1 MKPDYSEQEKAFQFL
16 LGKFNSQEL
25 FTLKQFADAAGW
37 DVKGSTFKTYF
48 SKQFEGLLIKS
59 GDLYGVSQLFLKYN
73 QWRKFRDSV
82 VTQKRILRRDY
93 TPFSYE
99 NVIMFEFFMPLT
111 NEGSLRMALDALFF
125 KDSIRFRL
133 KAVPQ
138 NNLVASFPKK
148 EAEKEEAY
156 FQRIFDW
163 ISEKFVGYS
172 IGHVAGRFR
181 ACDLMSR
188 KEVYEAA
195 AASNSQLYLV
205 DETTAIVRFIIPCG
219 GDVKNHF
226 LSDNKTAQLAFDK
239 VSKLEAEATMIRWF
253 FNTLFVSSI
262 LELVNGEDQI
272 WLLESGMHNQ
282 LHVWKLQDD

>member
-1 MKPDYSEQEKAFQFL
+1 MPDYGEQEKAFRFL
-16 LGKFNSQEL
+16 QEKFNTQQL
-25 FTLKQFADAAGW
+25 FSLEEFATAAGW
-37 DVKGSTFKTYF
+37 NVASSTFKTYF

-59 GDLYGVSQLFLKYN
+59 GSQYGVSQLFLKYN
-73 QWRKFRDSV
+73 EWRKFRDSV

-93 TPFSYE
+93 SASSYE

-111 NEGSLRMALDALFF
+111 NEASLRMALDALFF
-125 KDSIRFRL
+125 KDSIKFRL
-133 KAVPQ
+133 KFVPLSE
-138 NNLVASFPKK
+138 LVAAFPKK
-148 EAEKEEAY
+148 EAEGDAAY
-156 FQRIFDW
+156 YDRIFCWVSD
-163 ISEKFVGYS
+163 KFVGYS

-181 ACDLMSR
+181 AHDLSTR

-219 GDVKNHF
+219 GDTKNHF
-226 LSDNKTAQLAFDK
+226 LSDSKPTQLPLDK
-239 VSKLEAEATMIRWF
+239 ASKLESEATMIRWF

-272 WLLESGMHNQ
+272 WLLESGMHNK
-282 LHVWKLQDD
+282 LHVWKVKD

>member
-1 MKPDYSEQEKAFQFL
+1 MADYGEQEKAFEFL
-16 LGKFNSQEL
+16 LEKFNTQQL

-37 DVKGSTFKTYF
+37 EVTSSTFKTYF

-73 QWRKFRDSV
+73 QWPKFRDSV
-82 VTQKRILRRDY
+82 VTQKRILRREY
-93 TPFSYE
+93 SPSSYE

-125 KDSIRFRL
+125 KDSIKFRL

-138 NNLVASFPKK
+138 SSLVAAFPKK
-148 EAEKEEAY
+148 EAEQEEAY
-156 FQRIFDW
+156 FQRVFDW

-181 ACDLMSR
+181 ACNLMSR

-219 GDVKNHF
+219 GDVKNRF
-226 LSDNKTAQLAFDK
+226 VSDNKTEQLPLDK
-239 VSKLEAEATMIRWF
+239 ISKLEAEATMIRWF

-282 LHVWKLQDD
+282 LHVWKVKEN

>member
-1 MKPDYSEQEKAFQFL
+1 MTDYGEQEKAFKFL
-16 LGKFNSQEL
+16 LEKFNSQEL
-25 FTLKQFADAAGW
+25 FRLEEFAKAAGW
-37 DVKGSTFKTYF
+37 DVRSSTFKTYF
-48 SKQFEGLLIKS
+48 SKQFDGLLLKS
-59 GDLYGVSQLFLKYN
+59 GDSYGVSQLFLKYN
-73 QWRKFRDSV
+73 EWSKFRDSV
-82 VTQKRILRRDY
+82 VTQKRILRREY
-93 TPFSYE
+93 TASSYE

-125 KDSIRFRL
+125 KDSIKFRL

-138 NNLVASFPKK
+138 NALVAAFPR
-148 EAEKEEAY
+148 EEDENEDAY
-156 FQRIFDW
+156 FQRIFGW

-181 ACDLMSR
+181 ACDLKTR

-195 AASNSQLYLV
+195 ASLNSQSYLV

-219 GDVKNHF
+219 GDVKNRF
-226 LSDNKTAQLAFDK
+226 LSDNRPTQLPLDK

-282 LHVWKLQDD
+282 LHVWKVKD

>member
-1 MKPDYSEQEKAFQFL
+1 MADYGEQEKAFGFL
-16 LGKFNSQEL
+16 LEKFNSQEL
-25 FTLKQFADAAGW
+25 FSLEQFANAAGW
-37 DVKGSTFKTYF
+37 DVGSSTFKTYF

-59 GDLYGVSQLFLKYN
+59 GNLYGVSQLFLKYN
-73 QWRKFRDSV
+73 EWRKFRDSV

-93 TPFSYE
+93 TASSYE

-111 NEGSLRMALDALFF
+111 NEASLRMALDALFF
-125 KDSIRFRL
+125 KDSIKFRL
-133 KAVPQ
+133 KAVLQ
-138 NNLVASFPKK
+138 SNLVAVFPRK
-148 EAEKEEAY
+148 EAEKEDDY

-163 ISEKFVGYS
+163 VSEKFVGYS

-181 ACDLMSR
+181 TCDLKTR

-226 LSDNKTAQLAFDK
+226 LSENKPAQLPLDK

-282 LHVWKLQDD
+282 LHVWKVKE

>member
-1 MKPDYSEQEKAFQFL
+1 MADYGEQEKAFKFL
-16 LGKFNSQEL
+16 QEKFNSQQL
-25 FTLKQFADAAGW
+25 FTLEQFAKAAGW
-37 DVKGSTFKTYF
+37 DVKGSTFTTYF

-59 GDLYGVSQLFLKYN
+59 GNLYGVSQLFLKYN
-73 QWRKFRDSV
+73 EWRKFRDNV
-82 VTQKRILRRDY
+82 VTQKRIHRRDY
-93 TPFSYE
+93 AASSYE

-111 NEGSLRMALDALFF
+111 NEASLRMALDALFF
-125 KDSIRFRL
+125 KDSIKFRL
-133 KAVPQ
+133 KTVSQ
-138 NNLVASFPKK
+138 SDLVAIFPKK
-148 EAEKEEAY
+148 ENEEEEDY
-156 FQRIFDW
+156 FNRIFDW

-181 ACDLMSR
+181 ACDLKAK
-188 KEVYEAA
+188 KEVYEQAA
-195 AASNSQLYLV
+195 ALNSQLYLV

-226 LSDNKTAQLAFDK
+226 LSENKPAQLPLDK
-239 VSKLEAEATMIRWF
+239 ASKLETEATTIRWF

-282 LHVWKLQDD
+282 LHVWKVKK

>member
-1 MKPDYSEQEKAFQFL
+1 MKADYGEQEKAFKFL
-16 LGKFNSQEL
+16 LAKFNSQEL
-25 FTLKQFADAAGW
+25 FTLEQFATAAGW
-37 DVKGSTFKTYF
+37 QVSSSTFKTYF
-48 SKQFEGLLIKS
+48 SKQFEGLLIRS
-59 GDLYGVSQLFLKYN
+59 GDSYGVSQLFLKYN
-73 QWRKFRDSV
+73 EWRKFRDSV
-82 VTQKRILRRDY
+82 VTQKRILRHDY
-93 TPFSYE
+93 TPSSYE

-111 NEGSLRMALDALFF
+111 NEASLRMALDALFF
-125 KDSIRFRL
+125 KDPIKFRL
-133 KAVPQ
+133 KAVSQ
-138 NNLVASFPKK
+138 SELVAIFPKK
-148 EAEKEEAY
+148 DAEVEEVY
-156 FQRIFDW
+156 FKRIFDW

-172 IGHVAGRFR
+172 IGHVAGRYR
-181 ACDLMSR
+181 ACDLKTR

-226 LSDNKTAQLAFDK
+226 LSENKPAQLPLDK

-282 LHVWKLQDD
+282 LHVWKVKE